1 MNMVRKLIIMLV
13 LFPLLTPMWLQAQ
26 VDKSQDVWEPFKF
39 FVGKW
44 EGRGEGKPGIS
55 TGKQE
60 FQFILRGQYLQV
72 KNEAR
77 FEPQEKNP
85 KGQVHEDWGFFSYD
99 QNRKKYVLRQF
110 HLEGFVNQYVLE
122 SLADDRKTF
131 TFVSEQIENI
141 PVGWKAKLTY
151 KILNENEFQQSFDL
165 AGPEKEFECYSVGIM
180 KRIK

>member
-1 MNMVRKLIIMLV
+1 MTRKLSILV
-13 LFPLLTPMWLQAQ
+13 IFFSLLIPARSLAQA
-26 VDKSQDVWEPFKF
+26 DKNQDIWAPFKF

-60 FQFILRGQYLQV
+60 FQFILGGKYLHV

-77 FEPQEKNP
+77 FEPQRNNP
-85 KGQVHEDWGFFSYD
+85 AGQIHEDWGFFSYD
-99 QNRKKYVLRQF
+99 QARKKYVLRQF
-110 HLEGFVNQYVLE
+110 HMEGFVNQYLCE
-122 SLADDRKTF
+122 SCGEDGKTF

-141 PVGWKAKLTY
+141 PAGWRAKLTY

-165 AGPEKEFECYSVGIM
+165 AAPEKEYDCYSVGIM
-180 KRIK
+180 KRLK